1 MSTPTSRSKVL
12 CLVAIAEL
20 LAKPLWFS
28 GTAVIPQLSREWH
41 ARGSLV
47 WGISVVAN
55 SAQFSTIVSEVS
67 DQRYYLGTELTM
79 QTARD
84 SC

>member
-47 WGISVVAN
+47 WGS
-55 SAQFSTIVSEVS
+55 
-67 DQRYYLGTELTM
+67 R
-79 QTARD
+79 
-84 SC
+84 